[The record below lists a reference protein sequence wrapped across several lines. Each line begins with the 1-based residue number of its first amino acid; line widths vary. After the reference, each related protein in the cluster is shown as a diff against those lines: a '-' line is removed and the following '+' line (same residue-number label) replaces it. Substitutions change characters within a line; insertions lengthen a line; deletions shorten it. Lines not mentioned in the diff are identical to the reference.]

1 MAVAASRLAM
11 WLSAGSGVFLAF
23 GWPFLPGADPA
34 SETFHVLAV
43 GTLVALLGSIVAAL
57 VVKR

>member
-1 MAVAASRLAM
+1 MLLAASRFAM
-11 WLSAGSGVFLAF
+11 WLSAASGIFLAF
-23 GWPFLPGADPA
+23 GWPFLPGADPS

-57 VVKR
+57 VARR